1 MQIWAIWIFKWKDL
15 PGKGML
21 QEIHPAFFGGWL
33 VTQVL
38 PHSTHLPVL
47 HSQATPRSDTEGKQ
61 MGAANYVYLQQ
72 EGAWEQ
78 EKTFGFSTCSIK
90 QEAMYLMP
98 RLIAPNSSL
107 VLRVTSDLPLP

>member
-1 MQIWAIWIFKWKDL
+1 
-15 PGKGML
+15 ML
-21 QEIHPAFFGGWL
+21 QDKHSDFFGGWL

-47 HSQATPRSDTEGKQ
+47 QSQATPRLTQRRKG
-61 MGAANYVYLQQ
+61 MGAANYVCLQQ
-72 EGAWEQ
+72 EGAWEHK
-78 EKTFGFSTCSIK
+78 KTLGFNTYSNK

-107 VLRVTSDLPLP
+107 ALQVMSDFPLP

>member
-1 MQIWAIWIFKWKDL
+1 M
-15 PGKGML
+15 PGRGTL
-21 QEIHPAFFGGWL
+21 QEKHPEFFGGWL

-38 PHSTHLPVL
+38 PHSTHLPGL
-47 HSQATPRSDTEGKQ
+47 QCQAILTPNTEGKG
-61 MGAANYVYLQQ
+61 MGTANYVCLQQ

-78 EKTFGFSTCSIK
+78 EKTLGFNTCSNK

-107 VLRVTSDLPLP
+107 ALQVTSDFPLY